1 MARNSNLIYSH
12 NMKILIICGSIA
24 QKSHTRALLQYCET
38 LLTDR
43 NIEVEFWDLLT
54 RPLSFVIP
62 EFHKDPTQTPN
73 ENVKAL
79 NTAVKNAD
87 GIILGSPLYHGSYSG
102 VLKNALDNLPYDA
115 FKNKPVGLV
124 SNGGMRN
131 GAHPCE
137 HLRLVVRALY
147 GYVLQSQIGTGEKDY
162 KEVVDKYE
170 LEEKEIKDRAVRL
183 VDELITFASVLL
195 ERPINR

>member
-1 MARNSNLIYSH
+1 MNND

-24 QKSHTRALLQYCET
+24 KKSHTRALLKYCEA
-38 LLTDR
+38 LLIDR
-43 NIEVEFWDLLT
+43 DVEVEFWDLLT

-79 NTAVKNAD
+79 NGAVVAAD

-115 FKNKPVGLV
+115 LKNKPVGLV

-162 KEVVDKYE
+162 NEIADGFE
-170 LEEKEIKDRAVRL
+170 LEEQEIKDRAVRL
-183 VDELITFASVLL
+183 VDELVAFASVLK
-195 ERPINR
+195 ERPINK